1 MARKEDAYT
10 MQAANVLEP
19 GYFVE
24 SRAALEETIEELQSQ
39 KAMRMTHAE
48 LEVVIEQQGREI
60 MRRLLQDHLDL
71 RSGQEVRMQMVVGA
85 DGVERT
91 HVRPRS
97 RELETVF
104 GTVEVDRLAYGAR
117 ERCSLIPLDAALNL
131 PEERYSHGL
140 RRIAAIEA
148 SKGSFDEAVDCL
160 QRTTG
165 AEVAKRQ
172 VEELVRRAGADFDS
186 FYEKAEIE
194 APIGGGELLV
204 ISVDGKGIVVRRQD
218 LRPATRKAAEK
229 SQHKLKKKLSKG
241 EKRHRKR
248 RAMVATVYDVEPH
261 VRRPQDVIADDPQK
275 KEQRRRAP
283 RAKNKRVWASVS
295 KPMEQV
301 IEEAFQ
307 EALRRDPE
315 KKRRWVVLV
324 DGDEEQL
331 KLVQQAA
338 RRHAVR
344 VTIVLDVIHVL
355 QYLWKAGLCFHG
367 EGTAEL
373 EEWVTERLLRVLQGK
388 AGDVAAGMRRS
399 ATLRGLK
406 KARREPVDTCAGYL
420 LKNKGF
426 LRYDR
431 ALRRGYPIGT
441 GVIEGACRHLVKD
454 RMELT
459 GARWSL
465 RGAEAVLR
473 LRAIRSS
480 GDFEAYW
487 RYHLMREHDR
497 VHAIRYASRKIAAVR
512 PALRVIR
519 GGASS

>member
-1 MARKEDAYT
+1 
-10 MQAANVLEP
+10 MQAANVLEQRS
-19 GYFVE
+19 FVE
-24 SRAALEETIEELQSQ
+24 SRAALEAAIEELGSSE
-39 KAMRMTHAE
+39 AMRMTHAE
-48 LEVVIEQQGREI
+48 LEVVIEKRGREI

-71 RSGQEVRMQMVVGA
+71 RSEREQRLPAVEGA

-91 HVRPRS
+91 HVRSRS

-104 GTVEVDRLAYGAR
+104 GTVEVNRLVYGAR
-117 ERCSLIPLDAALNL
+117 ERCSLSPVDAALNL
-131 PEERYSHGL
+131 PEERYSHGV

-194 APIGGGELLV
+194 AAIGGSELLV

-218 LRPATRKAAEK
+218 LRPATRKAAE
-229 SQHKLKKKLSKG
+229 SNRHKLKKRLSKG

-248 RAMVATVYDVEPH
+248 MAMVATVYDVEPH
-261 VRRPQDVIADDPQK
+261 IRRPQDVIADDPQK
-275 KEQRRRAP
+275 KADRSRAP
-283 RAKNKRVWASVS
+283 RARNKRVWASVS
-295 KPMEQV
+295 KPAEQV

-315 KKRRWVVLV
+315 KERRWVVLV
-324 DGDEEQL
+324 DGDEDQL
-331 KLVQQAA
+331 KLIQQAA

-373 EEWVTERLLRVLQGK
+373 EGWVTERLLGVLQGK
-388 AGDVAAGMRRS
+388 ASEVAAGMRRS

-406 KARREPVDTCAGYL
+406 KAQRKPVDTCAGYL
-420 LKNKGF
+420 LKYKDF
-426 LRYDR
+426 LGYDR
-431 ALRRGYPIGT
+431 YLRRGFPIGT

-454 RMELT
+454 RMEIT

-465 RGAEAVLR
+465 KGAEAVLR

-487 RYHLMREHDR
+487 RYHLAREHER
-497 VHAIRYASRKIAAVR
+497 VHAIRYASRKIAAVK